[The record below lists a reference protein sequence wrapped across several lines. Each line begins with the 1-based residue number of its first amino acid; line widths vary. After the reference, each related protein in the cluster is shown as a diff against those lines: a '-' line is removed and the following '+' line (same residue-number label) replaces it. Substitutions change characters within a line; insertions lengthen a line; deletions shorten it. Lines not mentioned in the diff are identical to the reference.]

1 MLSLRSLTH
10 SLFFAPCLL
19 ALACS
24 ATPGDDDVEAGDE
37 ADVVSAPAP
46 QARRSL
52 EGFTCP
58 VSESGKAKV
67 LFLDADSTVR
77 VSKVGAVTATKVDD
91 VDILPFAATTIR
103 SYRRKGY
110 VVAIISNQGGV
121 ASGKTKYEVAEGALR
136 FTAAQLGKLGARV
149 DYWDFAEA
157 QDENRKPET
166 GMGDKLE
173 AALGEACKLTIDREA
188 SLMIGDSGYKEGK
201 DGPHPDGRP
210 ADDFSNSDR
219 LFAENFGV
227 PFHEPTDAFG
237 WRAYDV
243 FNVLGEK
250 ELISFYDR
258 IEASADELRASGNET
273 AARRLEAEVRR
284 NRTINGLAPPPAAP

>member
-1 MLSLRSLTH
+1 MASARSLFRSLLLLP
-10 SLFFAPCLL
+10 SLF

-24 ATPGDDDVEAGDE
+24 AGGEGDDVEAGDE
-37 ADVVSAPAP
+37 SEVVSAPAP

-77 VSKVGAVTATKVDD
+77 VSKVDGVTATRVDD

-103 SYRRKGY
+103 AYRRKGY

-136 FTAAQLGKLGARV
+136 FTASQLGKLGARV

-157 QDENRKPET
+157 DDENRKPET

-173 AALGEACKLTIDREA
+173 AALGEACKLTIDRDA
-188 SLMIGDSGYKEGK
+188 SLMIGDSGYKQGK

-227 PFHEPTDAFG
+227 PFLEPTDAFG
-237 WRAYDV
+237 WRDFEV

-250 ELISFYDR
+250 QLVAFYDR
-258 IEASADELRASGNET
+258 IEASAAALRAKGSET

-284 NRTINGLAPPPAAP
+284 NRALNGIAAPAAP